1 MTENQT
7 PAAKSV
13 TTRRCN
19 CGCGEATSSSKTQYK
34 PGHDARHVG
43 IVARDAAESA
53 INGTDR
59 QFAYED
65 LGSAALIT
73 KADAMAKRLVQR
85 FQEAAAKAQIKA
97 DRKPAK
103 DRKSK
108 AAKADAKAADTLA
121 AKVAAEEAAHAA
133 ALAVEVELRRADSEA
148 MFAAEEAAELDE
160 DRQLTDREAPEA
172 ERTVKVG
179 RWEYPAIVT
188 GYAEDGTE
196 TLERN
201 TKRDGSGEWVPY
213 TAK

>member
-1 MTENQT
+1 MTKNQT
-7 PAAKSV
+7 PKAQAV

-65 LGSAALIT
+65 LGSAALIA

-108 AAKADAKAADTLA
+108 ASKAEARATAILVAQEEDRH
-121 AKVAAEEAAHAA
+121 AAEEAAK
-133 ALAVEVELRRADSEA
+133 RAER
-148 MFAAEEAAELDE
+148 EEAILADEPRPEDLDE
-160 DRQLTDREAPEA
+160 DGQLTDREAPE
-172 ERTVKVG
+172 ESYTVKVG
-179 RWEYPAIVT
+179 RWDYPAKSSQTV
-188 GYAEDGTE
+188 DGE
-196 TLERN
+196 LYVVRN
-201 TKRDGSGEWVPY
+201 TKRDGSGEWVPFD
-213 TAK
+213 TRK